1 MAAPRL
7 LIVVPARGGSKGLPR
22 KNVRVLAGRPLLA
35 WTADAIRAAAIPGA
49 LAVLSTE
56 DDEIA
61 EAGRAAGLE
70 VPFRRPHEHATD
82 EAGAEE
88 VALHALDWAAQKFG
102 SMPESVMLLQPTS
115 PFRGPASIAQA
126 DALLRAD
133 AAAQGILG
141 VKAIHR
147 TLATLYRL
155 EDGGRLAP
163 LAAGRVSGARR
174 QDLQPLYTPNGAMY
188 LVRASALR
196 EHRSFFP
203 EACRALVM
211 DALSSLDID
220 DEDDWAIAEAVARG
234 R

>member
-1 MAAPRL
+1 M
-7 LIVVPARGGSKGLPR
+7 
-22 KNVRVLAGRPLLA
+22 
-35 WTADAIRAAAIPGA
+35 
-49 LAVLSTE
+49 LSTE

-61 EAGRAAGLE
+61 EAGRVAGLE

-82 EAGAEE
+82 EARAED
-88 VALHALDWAAQKFG
+88 VALHALDWAEREFG
-102 SMPESVMLLQPTS
+102 TAPAAVMLLQPTS
-115 PFRGPASIAQA
+115 PFRSAAAILEA

-133 AAAQGILG
+133 AAAQGVLG
-141 VKAIHR
+141 VKAMHR

-163 LAAGRVSGARR
+163 LAAGQVSGARR
-174 QDLQPLYTPNGAMY
+174 QDLEPLYTPNGAMY

-196 EHRSFFP
+196 ERRSFFP
-203 EACRALVM
+203 EDCRALVM